1 MTVWDEKSLFSY
13 GKTDKSKLVFMSLF
27 NKKLLFINVAST
39 TKYPRFDNGRI
50 TRRGL
55 MRVRDRTSYSRA

>member
-1 MTVWDEKSLFSY
+1 
-13 GKTDKSKLVFMSLF
+13 MSLF
-27 NKKLLFINVAST
+27 NKKLLFINVAAT

-55 MRVRDRTSYSRA
+55 MRVRDGKSYSRARIIFVLVFGQLAPWA